1 MHKLTHKFS
10 FFLVMFGVLTVS
22 NCTKAAPASVTA
34 RNQNASDLSD
44 KVDFP
49 KAENSDEGLS
59 AIKVEPEQSSITKA
73 TERSEQILY
82 DFRQID
88 QFVKPTKF
96 SGAEEKLVLSYAF
109 GEIKGEFAIP
119 GMLRQRLNGSFTAA
133 GKQQTL
139 YLALGREGGGGETQ
153 SALVIYEGT
162 KPLCKL
168 KFSGQDILKITDV
181 NRDGRSELLLTTGD
195 VWMSGRELD
204 AQLIQLDESGIE
216 IVKTFANVCATVD
229 SDGHEKTLGE
239 VAEISYITPAGSGEF
254 PAKYAVKR
262 YKCRGTEGAIEPKT
276 CRPK

>member
-10 FFLVMFGVLTVS
+10 IFLVMFGVLTVS
-22 NCTKAAPASVTA
+22 NCTKAASASVTA

-96 SGAEEKLVLSYAF
+96 SSAEEKLVIDYAF

-119 GMLRQRLNGSFTAA
+119 GSIRQRLNGSFTAA

-139 YLALGREGGGGETQ
+139 YLALGREGGEEAQ

-162 KPLCKL
+162 KPLFKL
-168 KFSGQDILKITDV
+168 KFAGQDILKITDV
-181 NRDGRSELLLTTGD
+181 NRNGRSELLLTTGD

-229 SDGHEKTLGE
+229 SDGHKKTLGE
-239 VAEISYITPAGSGEF
+239 VAAISYITPAGSGKF
-254 PAKYAVKR
+254 PAEYAVKR
-262 YKCRGTEGAIEPKT
+262 YKCRGTGGAIEPKT